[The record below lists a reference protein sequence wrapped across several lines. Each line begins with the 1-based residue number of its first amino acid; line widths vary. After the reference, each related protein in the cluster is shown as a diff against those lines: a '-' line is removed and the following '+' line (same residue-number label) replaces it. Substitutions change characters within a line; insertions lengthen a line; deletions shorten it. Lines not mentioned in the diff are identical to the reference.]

1 MAFLFLS
8 VLLDLLYTS
17 HEAIISIIGFNPTL
31 NQTLI
36 NISQFLTIPFL
47 LIFASRIAR
56 KSAGLL
62 LFFICTVL
70 SLTTSFI
77 EVPSNCE
84 WCEES
89 ILQMT
94 LVVIVRF
101 MISFEFSMY
110 FISQAEFYPV
120 SVRSVGI
127 GAGGILGALC
137 AGLSQVL
144 MINTGEMGINPFLII
159 SVMSLLSFLVFFW
172 IPETLSM
179 KSRDQIPEVQEIL
192 EN

>member
-1 MAFLFLS
+1 MA
-8 VLLDLLYTS
+8 
-17 HEAIISIIGFNPTL
+17 
-31 NQTLI
+31 
-36 NISQFLTIPFL
+36 
-47 LIFASRIAR
+47 
-56 KSAGLL
+56 
-62 LFFICTVL
+62 
-70 SLTTSFI
+70 
-77 EVPSNCE
+77 
-84 WCEES
+84 
-89 ILQMT
+89 
-94 LVVIVRF
+94 LVMIVRF

-127 GAGGILGALC
+127 GTGGILGALC